1 MIYIVDDDDSV
12 RNAISFLLKTESLA
26 HECYNSAEDF
36 IARSKISH
44 PCVVVLDIRMPGMS
58 GMELQKWMNQHNF
71 KVPVIIISGHGDI
84 PLAVEAMRNGALEF
98 LEKPFD
104 DQILLDR
111 IQQALKIDIE
121 KQAESF
127 DTDSLSKRELEV
139 MHLLASGK
147 LNKVVASE
155 LNISTRT
162 VEAHRANIMQK
173 LGIRSLADIVKASLQ
188 HQQNNV

>member
-12 RNAISFLLKTESLA
+12 RNAISFLLKTEALE
-26 HECYNSAEDF
+26 HQCFDSAEAF
-36 IARSKISH
+36 INNAKISH

-58 GMELQKWMNQHNF
+58 GMELQQWMNQHDF

-84 PLAVEAMRNGALEF
+84 PMAVEAMKHGALDF

-104 DQILLDR
+104 DQMLLER
-111 IQQALKIDIE
+111 IQQALELDNE
-121 KQAESF
+121 KQATKF
-127 DTDSLSKRELEV
+127 DLSSLSKREVQV
-139 MHLLASGK
+139 MNLLAEGK

-162 VEAHRANIMQK
+162 VEAHRANLMQK
-173 LGIRSLADIVKASLQ
+173 LGIRSLADIVKASMQ
-188 HQQNNV
+188 YRDSHA